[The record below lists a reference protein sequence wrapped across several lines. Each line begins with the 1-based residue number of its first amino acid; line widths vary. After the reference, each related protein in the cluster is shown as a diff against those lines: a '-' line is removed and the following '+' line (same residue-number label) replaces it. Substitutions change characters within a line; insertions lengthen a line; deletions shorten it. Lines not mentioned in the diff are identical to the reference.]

1 MAVEGVSL
9 EFEEAALRAI
19 ARYSALANEKTE
31 DIGARR
37 LHTVMEKILED
48 LSFDADE
55 RSGETVLIDEQLI
68 DGKLGDL
75 IENEDVTRYIL

>member
-1 MAVEGVSL
+1 
-9 EFEEAALRAI
+9 
-19 ARYSALANEKTE
+19 
-31 DIGARR
+31 
-37 LHTVMEKILED
+37 MEKILED

-55 RSGETVLIDEQLI
+55 RSGETVLIDEKLI